1 VLHVGEELR
10 CSASGNPT
18 PQITFSPPAAD
29 ATEGRRYGVAWRAM
43 VVPAKWKGQRQTVN
57 CTAVNELDGQQ
68 HTAVASATFDVTG
81 QYATRS
87 QASVPPPHPD
97 LGGPDPTTSEVCWVQ
112 PISGPDQV
120 LSR

>member
-1 VLHVGEELR
+1 
-10 CSASGNPT
+10 
-18 PQITFSPPAAD
+18 
-29 ATEGRRYGVAWRAM
+29 M

-87 QASVPPPHPD
+87 QASVPLSPGHR
-97 LGGPDPTTSEVCWVQ
+97 G
-112 PISGPDQV
+112 SGPDHF
-120 LSR
+120 